1 MEKSNLDVAFEIMQG
16 RAEAITFSELW
27 EQICVVQG
35 YSETE
40 KNNRIGK
47 FYTNLFMDGR
57 FITLGD
63 NTWDLRDRY
72 TFDKVHIDM
81 NDVYHDDDEDEIIND
96 DDDDEDKIIGDD
108 GEDDDED
115 YDESLDK

>member
-47 FYTNLFMDGR
+47 WHSSYLRYNASSSYRIFWC
-57 FITLGD
+57 LGKS
-63 NTWDLRDRY
+63 W
-72 TFDKVHIDM
+72 FC
-81 NDVYHDDDEDEIIND
+81 E
-96 DDDDEDKIIGDD
+96 
-108 GEDDDED
+108 
-115 YDESLDK
+115 